1 MVRECQ
7 DPYRMEDPGTNDII
21 SVLRLLY
28 TAYLTLTQLLKKKI
42 NEFKKVNKIKAKTF
56 EERLQAVL
64 DNYNSRMSDADYVKS
79 ILDDVSDQLME
90 LLRQIKEE
98 QESFNS
104 MGIDYEEKAFYD
116 ILTAVAEKFQFE
128 FPESENIEL
137 AKEIRAVLRDKEKYV
152 DWANSAQI
160 KALMQ
165 ADIIIILA
173 KHGYP
178 PTPPEIYEKV
188 YNDILEQAENFKRY
202 SE

>member
-1 MVRECQ
+1 
-7 DPYRMEDPGTNDII
+7 MEDPGTNDII